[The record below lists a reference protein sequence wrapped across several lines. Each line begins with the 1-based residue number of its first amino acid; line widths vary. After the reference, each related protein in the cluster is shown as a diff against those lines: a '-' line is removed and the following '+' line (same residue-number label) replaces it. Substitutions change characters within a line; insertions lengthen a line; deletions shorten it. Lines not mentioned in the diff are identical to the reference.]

1 MPEMEGRPSPHRWN
15 QIKRLAL
22 RPAVQTL
29 EQYEQA
35 VLRGGVETLTYLRG
49 SDALRQL
56 TVADLHQVHYLMFC
70 GVHPWAGE
78 FRRPGELAVVS
89 GYPAADPQRI
99 ERELEL
105 TVWQTHELLES
116 ADANQNPHEMI
127 AALAFFHV
135 RYERAHPFLDGNGRT
150 GRAILAVQ
158 FEKVFGTLPK
168 FTDQAGYRE
177 AIRASAGRDLA
188 PFINYLGASAGLPR
202 ITGAW
207 RAPFQV
213 SPRFLEDAGNP
224 PFEEDLAWSRRVP

>member
-1 MPEMEGRPSPHRWN
+1 MEGRPSPHRWN

-35 VLRGGVETLTYLRG
+35 VLRGGVETLTYLRRI
-49 SDALRQL
+49 DALRQL
-56 TVADLHQVHYLMFC
+56 TVVDLQQVHHLMFS
-70 GVHPWAGE
+70 GVHPWAGD
-78 FRRPGELAVVS
+78 FRRIGEMATVA
-89 GYPAADPQRI
+89 GYPAADSQRI
-99 ERELEL
+99 VRELEL
-105 TVWQTHELLES
+105 TVWQTRELLDNAE
-116 ADANQNPHEMI
+116 ANQNPHEVI

-135 RYERAHPFLDGNGRT
+135 RYERVHPFLDGNGRT

-158 FEKVFGTLPK
+158 FEKGFGTLPK
-168 FTDQAGYRE
+168 FTDQTGYRE
-177 AIRASAGRDLA
+177 AIRASAQRDLA
-188 PFINYLGASAGLPR
+188 PFVNFLGTSAGLPR

-224 PFEEDLAWSRRVP
+224 PFADDLAWSRRVP